1 MNYLKDYREGEKFV
15 GTYLCK
21 QKQILKTKAGKTY
34 YSLTLQDKT
43 GTADGKIWELNN
55 GIANF
60 EPMDYIHCEGMVT
73 SFQGNLQMNIS
84 RVRISD
90 EGARHANVY
99 STLPAGMETTVKL
112 DVEGTM
118 LTAVVF
124 GDVDYPV
131 DCPVKFDFSKTAI
144 LFDKATGKNIACGT
158 LELK

>member
-60 EPMDYIHCEGMVT
+60 EPMDYIHCEGMVKPVFRKFADRH
-73 SFQGNLQMNIS
+73 FQVASATRANMT
-84 RVRISD
+84 RRIMCAY
-90 EGARHANVY
+90 EQRYRRNV
-99 STLPAGMETTVKL
+99 
-112 DVEGTM
+112 
-118 LTAVVF
+118 
-124 GDVDYPV
+124 
-131 DCPVKFDFSKTAI
+131 
-144 LFDKATGKNIACGT
+144 
-158 LELK
+158 